1 MPDPPRYAQVIV
13 DVASANTDRVFTYR
27 MPPGMALPPG
37 TRVTVP
43 FGRQTLEGVVLHLTD
58 EPGIEESRIRDI
70 IGALEDY
77 PAVLPALV
85 ELAKEISAQSLCPLA
100 LSLRQAWRKDPAPAW
115 PHWAFLFWAILL
127 LPSVAPSAANLGVFS
142 LRPTSCLPT

>member
-70 IGALEDY
+70 IGALGCSAGELQNLSV
-77 PAVLPALV
+77 AALLSKV
-85 ELAKEISAQSLCPLA
+85 TREGSAEQQDALRTLLAGLAK
-100 LSLRQAWRKDPAPAW
+100 R
-115 PHWAFLFWAILL
+115 
-127 LPSVAPSAANLGVFS
+127 
-142 LRPTSCLPT
+142 